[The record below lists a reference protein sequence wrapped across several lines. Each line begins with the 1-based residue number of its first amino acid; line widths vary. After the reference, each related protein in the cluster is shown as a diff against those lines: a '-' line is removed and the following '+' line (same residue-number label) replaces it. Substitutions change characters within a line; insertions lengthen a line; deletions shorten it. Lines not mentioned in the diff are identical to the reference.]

1 MFFQQHAWQT
11 PTTQPE
17 RQNSYPSAPHIKRP
31 SLGDQA
37 AWPTPNAMDGERGA
51 SPGGLPKHKGG
62 VNLREARNWPT
73 PRAEDCEQTGGHAGV
88 PDTPTAASGVW
99 ATPNQRDWK
108 DTGPTQG
115 NRNSPNLGT
124 QAHAVGLPDQ
134 GNRSTSG
141 KHRDWS
147 TPNAM
152 GGGSVSRGGERV
164 NELLLAGQAGAS
176 KLRGALSAKW
186 VTQLQ
191 GFPDGWLVVGT
202 EALSKPSATPKSRR
216 SSNSSR
222 VRS

>member
-1 MFFQQHAWQT
+1 MSPKAGDCAGAFKR
-11 PTTQPE
+11 TTTGRPIE
-17 RQNSYPSAPHIKRP
+17 RSTHLSTQV
-31 SLGDQA
+31 
-37 AWPTPNAMDGERGA
+37 
-51 SPGGLPKHKGG
+51 G
-62 VNLREARNWPT
+62 VCLSDLNMQVRAWPT

-186 VTQLQ
+186 VTQLM

-202 EALSKPSATPKSRR
+202 ETR
-216 SSNSSR
+216 
-222 VRS
+222 

>member
-88 PDTPTAASGVW
+88 PDTLTAASRVW

-141 KHRDWS
+141 KHR
-147 TPNAM
+147 
-152 GGGSVSRGGERV
+152 GS
-164 NELLLAGQAGAS
+164 
-176 KLRGALSAKW
+176 LSAKW